1 MGIKQYWELRTK
13 ELRAEADKLKVE
25 RNEATDPQVIKD
37 IRSRLEHALQEWNV
51 ASEAVSKF

>member
-37 IRSRLEHALQEWNV
+37 IRSRLEHALREWNV